1 MIPRVTS
8 KGKSFKGA
16 GAYFLHDLGKAE
28 TAERVAFT
36 HTVNMLTD
44 DPEKALRV
52 MAWTAEHATDLKI
65 VAGHKLTGR
74 KAENPVYNY
83 CLAWAPDQN
92 PDQAHMVEF
101 GLKSLQAL
109 GVSEHEAL
117 FIAHD
122 DTDHKHLHIMV
133 NRVHPV
139 TGIMAKMD
147 HDQNRLSRLA
157 QGYEEET
164 GRVYCQARVENNRQ
178 RDRGEKH
185 VVDQNRDQRQAQTPE
200 YRQRRA
206 ERIEAQQKA
215 AALALEQ
222 IKAREA
228 MESKAR
234 DLRAAFDQSAGHDD
248 RQYRAKDIERPVAE
262 ERTQA
267 AAAWADE
274 QAQDRART
282 GGEGG
287 RAPVRPSVREQQRR
301 AWLDQKRQAEWTDY
315 EAAQLQ
321 KLNDKQ
327 TDRREGLRELQA
339 TGRVRFEERMSR
351 KYDPNR
357 ALLERQI
364 ETLSADL
371 HKKGVRAVLDKI
383 TGAHA
388 DKLEQLKA
396 LELAAQKLQE
406 QKNQERARLEA
417 KQKEQRAAQ
426 AKRQDEERARVA
438 DRLDATKVRQDAKF
452 LEREAERARR
462 LGLVDARGTA
472 KDAGANREAEAQR
485 ATRQAQEAQRLAV
498 RNALDERAREREVR
512 EEVAPFR
519 RRYERDRGYER

>member
-28 TAERVAFT
+28 TSERVAFT

-44 DPEKALRV
+44 DAEKALKV
-52 MAWTAEHATDLKI
+52 MAWTAEHAQQLKT
-65 VAGHKLTGR
+65 VAGQKMTGR

-157 QGYEEET
+157 QAYEEET
-164 GRVYCQARVENNRQ
+164 GRVYCQARIENNRQ

-185 VVDQNRDQRQAQTPE
+185 VVDENRDRRQAQTPE

-206 ERIEAQQKA
+206 ARIEAQQQA

-274 QAQDRART
+274 RANDRARST

-287 RAPVRPSVREQQRR
+287 RALVRPSVREQQRR

-327 TDRREGLRELQA
+327 TDRREGLREMQA
-339 TGRVRFEERMSR
+339 TGRVRFEERLAR

-364 ETLSADL
+364 ETLSAEL
-371 HKKGVRAVLDKI
+371 TRKGARGLLAKI
-383 TGAHA
+383 TGQSA
-388 DKLEQLKA
+388 DK
-396 LELAAQKLQE
+396 AAQLEALQKARE
-406 QKNQERARLEA
+406 GLERQHKRECAAFEA
-417 KQKEQRAAQ
+417 KQQAQRDEQ
-426 AKRQDEERARVA
+426 AKRQEAERQRVCE
-438 DRLDATKVRQDAKF
+438 RLNATRGRQDARF
-452 LEREAERARR
+452 AEQEAERARR

-472 KDAGANREAEAQR
+472 KDAGASREAEAQR
-485 ATRQAQEAQRLAV
+485 AAV
-498 RNALDERAREREVR
+498 RELVETKERERE
-512 EEVAPFR
+512 
-519 RRYERDRGYER
+519 ERVQDLAAEFGQARGLGLALGR